1 MQEEYNTL
9 EQAFLSLKNEEELKL
24 FIKDLCTP
32 AEIRAIEERWLIA
45 QMLKYGELS
54 YRQISEKTGSSTTT
68 IGRVA
73 RFMNEENNNG
83 YNLALGRLKSC
94 HKKD

>member
-1 MQEEYNTL
+1 MKEEYNTL
-9 EQAFLSLKNEEELKL
+9 EKAFLSLKSEEEVKS

-45 QMLKYGELS
+45 QMLKEGGLS
-54 YRQISEKTGSSTTT
+54 YRQISEETGSSTTT

-73 RFMNEENNNG
+73 RFVNEENNNG
-83 YNLALGRLKSC
+83 YNLALGRLI
-94 HKKD
+94 